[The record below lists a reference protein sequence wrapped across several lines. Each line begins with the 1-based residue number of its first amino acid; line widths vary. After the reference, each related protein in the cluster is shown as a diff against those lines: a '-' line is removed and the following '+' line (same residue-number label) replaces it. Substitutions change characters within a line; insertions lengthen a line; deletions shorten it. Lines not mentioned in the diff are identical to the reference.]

1 MPPDTTTGTAGASR
15 AAIELIDIRKA
26 FGAAGG
32 ETTYAVDRMNLTIK
46 AGEFFTFLGPSGC
59 GKTTTLRMIA
69 GFEEP
74 TSGRLLLDGKE
85 VTGVP
90 AHQRNVN
97 TVFQSYALF
106 PHLTVSENVGFGLSV
121 KGVAKDEIR
130 QRVQAALESVHMG
143 HAVDRK
149 PSALSGGQQQRVA
162 LARALINRP
171 SVLLLDE
178 PFGALDLKLRREM
191 QMEVKEMQRKL
202 GITFIFV
209 THDQEEALT
218 MSDRIAVMNNGTV
231 QQVGG
236 PADIYERP
244 ANRFT
249 AGFIGDMN
257 LIDARVL
264 GRSDDRLTV
273 EAAGGRFEMP
283 CTLPVQ
289 AGDPCTLAI
298 RPEALHF
305 VEGEA
310 GGTIR
315 FAGTVSGA
323 VYIGTDTVYGLTLAD
338 GTRLHARLRN
348 GDGRPTPQTGEP
360 GTLAC
365 EPAAIRLLTQ

>member
-1 MPPDTTTGTAGASR
+1 MPPDTMTGTAGQSR

-26 FGAAGG
+26 FGTGSEAA
-32 ETTYAVDRMNLTIK
+32 YAVDRMNLSIR

-106 PHLTVSENVGFGLSV
+106 PHLNVGENVGFGLSV
-121 KGVAKDEIR
+121 KGVGKEEIR
-130 QRVQAALESVHMG
+130 QRVQAALESVHMA
-143 HAVDRK
+143 HAIARK

-191 QMEVKEMQRKL
+191 QMEVKEMQRRL

-218 MSDRIAVMNNGTV
+218 MSDRIAVMNNGLI

-257 LIDARVL
+257 LIDARVI
-264 GRSDDRLTV
+264 GRRGDTLTV
-273 EAAGGRFEMP
+273 DAAGGRFDLP
-283 CTLPVQ
+283 CTLLLQ
-289 AGDPCTLAI
+289 AGEPCALAI

-310 GGTIR
+310 GGAIRLSGTI
-315 FAGTVSGA
+315 SEA

-338 GTRLHARLRN
+338 GNRLHARVRN
-348 GDGRPTPQTGEP
+348 GDGRPMPQAGDP

-365 EPAAIRLLTQ
+365 APSAIRLLTQ